1 MILSTT
7 EENTTVRNLK
17 EFEVLSM
24 KRLIVSSNNIT
35 EWNIVAYFE
44 AADES
49 SLAANTKIVPLKDEN
64 GQLDQQA
71 LTQWNTFIDNVVSYI
86 EYLDFEVIDNHSSNR
101 ASSYSHYTSFY
112 PVDREGN
119 LKGEYLINFRIS
131 DHVVNHLK
139 KKSRYYYQNLAKRNK
154 RSEGEKQKFRLVAV
168 TVNNE
173 TFETYEQALSY
184 IEKQLENLR

>member
-1 MILSTT
+1 
-7 EENTTVRNLK
+7 
-17 EFEVLSM
+17 M

-49 SLAANTKIVPLKDEN
+49 SLAADTKIVPLRNEL
-64 GQLDQQA
+64 GELDQQA
-71 LTQWNTFIDNVVSYI
+71 ITQWNNFIDNVVSYI
-86 EYLDFEVIDNHSSNR
+86 EYLDFEIIDNHSSNR

-112 PVDREGN
+112 PTDTNGN
-119 LKGEYLINFRIS
+119 RKTEYLINFRIS

-184 IEKQLENLR
+184 VEEQLENLQK